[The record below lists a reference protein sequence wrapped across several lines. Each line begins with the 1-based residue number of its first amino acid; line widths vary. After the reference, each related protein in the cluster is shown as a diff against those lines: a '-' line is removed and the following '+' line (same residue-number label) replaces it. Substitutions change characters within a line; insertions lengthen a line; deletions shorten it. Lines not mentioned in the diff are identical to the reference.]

1 MTGTTHGILLG
12 YDGSPSSERALRWAL
27 REARWRDAVLTVC
40 HAWGPGYAQEPSGG
54 DGTPHPSQLTG
65 EVVLAPAL
73 RLARSIMDPQA
84 VRPLLAAGP
93 AAQVLCDRSRD
104 ADMVVVGSRGR
115 GGFAGLLLGS
125 VSQQVSAHARGRV
138 VVVRG
143 HWHGAAE
150 YVPGPVVAGA
160 DGSAASRAALA
171 FAAEEA
177 MLRAVPL
184 LAVSALA
191 DTAGGLG
198 GAARMEEAAG
208 RDIARQEKEHPEL
221 TIQWQVTPG
230 QPRTALLA
238 AAGGAQ
244 LLVVGSRG
252 RGGIMGMPLGSVS
265 QAMLHHC
272 PCPVAVVH
280 PC

>member
-1 MTGTTHGILLG
+1 MTGTTDGVLVG
-12 YDGSPSSERALRWAL
+12 YDGSASSERALRWAL

-40 HAWGPGYAQEPSGG
+40 HAWAPGCAQQPPGAN
-54 DGTPHPSQLTG
+54 DTPGRSQLTG
-65 EVVLAPAL
+65 ELVLAPAL

-84 VRPLLAAGP
+84 VRPLLAAGT
-93 AAQVLCDRSRD
+93 AAQVLCDHSRD
-104 ADMVVVGSRGR
+104 AGMIVVGSRGR
-115 GGFAGLLLGS
+115 GGLAGLLLGS
-125 VSQQVSAHARGRV
+125 VSQQVSAYARGYV

-143 HWHGAAE
+143 HWHEAAG
-150 YVPGPVVAGA
+150 YLPGPVAAGA
-160 DGSAASRAALA
+160 DGSAASRAAIA

-177 MLRAVPL
+177 VLRAVPL

-198 GAARMEEAAG
+198 GAARMEEAASQ
-208 RDIARQEKEHPEL
+208 DIARQEKEHPGL
-221 TIQWQVTPG
+221 TIARQVTPG